1 MWQMADAIVESAEL
15 LRKVMPFLD
24 SVARDH
30 RAVFALCE
38 AVGLLEG
45 RADESYDRA
54 LTELRRALRAGTI
67 DTVGYI
73 DRKELYELIEN
84 VVDKC
89 DDIANA
95 VQTITAKHV

>member
-1 MWQMADAIVESAEL
+1 MADAFVESAEM
-15 LRKVMPFLD
+15 LRNVMPFLD

-30 RAVFALCE
+30 RAIFALCDE
-38 AVGLLEG
+38 IGHLEG
-45 RADESYDRA
+45 RADESFDHA

-67 DTVGYI
+67 DTIGYI
-73 DRKELYELIEN
+73 DRKELYELVEN